1 MATRKSRRSKFFL
14 FWFRL
19 CGVDIYSK
27 KQHNKKFFSDDPQNI
42 RTENLNFSHLSK
54 FSPKPI
60 LISSGK
66 FWEERYFNF
75 MFARKIWTIG
85 VSLVALENFEPAQM
99 AKYLVKTIDRW
110 YGLRVEW
117 EMKVS
122 QSILY
127 LQIWDKAGEVSK
139 FIVLCVL

>member
-1 MATRKSRRSKFFL
+1 MCLLKVLKVCMATRKSRRSKFFL

-19 CGVDIYSK
+19 CGVDTYSK

-85 VSLVALENFEPAQM
+85 VSLVALGNFRASPNG
-99 AKYLVKTIDRW
+99 KTFRKNYRSMIRFTCRMRDE
-110 YGLRVEW
+110 G
-117 EMKVS
+117 
-122 QSILY
+122 
-127 LQIWDKAGEVSK
+127 
-139 FIVLCVL
+139 